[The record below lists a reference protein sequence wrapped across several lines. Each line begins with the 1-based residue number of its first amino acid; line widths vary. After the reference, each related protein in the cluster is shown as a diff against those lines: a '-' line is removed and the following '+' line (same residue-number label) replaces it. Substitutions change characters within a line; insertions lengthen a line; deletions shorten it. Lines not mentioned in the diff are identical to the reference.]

1 MNKKHE
7 PCPDSCPAYQRK
19 DIFLLTKPPHSD
31 RARLC
36 LQLIAQSEDAVL
48 YLAGDG
54 VYNLIGEVSIT
65 LPRERIVACQED
77 MQARGVFAEG
87 KATVPVDFYE
97 LLVDD
102 VMSET
107 TRVFAF

>member
-1 MNKKHE
+1 MN
-7 PCPDSCPAYQRK
+7 RK

-36 LQLIAQSEDAVL
+36 LRLMALSGNAVL

-54 VYNLIGEVSIT
+54 VYNLLGEPPAA

-77 MQARGVFAEG
+77 LQARGVLADEI
-87 KATVPVDFYE
+87 ATVPVDFYE
-97 LLVDD
+97 LLIDD

-107 TRVFAF
+107 ARVYTF

>member
-1 MNKKHE
+1 MNRKGELH
-7 PCPDSCPAYQRK
+7 SGPANQRK

-54 VYNLIGEVSIT
+54 VYNLLGESPAA
-65 LPRERIVACQED
+65 LSRERIVACQED
-77 MQARGVFAEG
+77 LQARGVLADEN
-87 KATVPVDFYE
+87 ATVSVDFYE
-97 LLVDD
+97 LLIYD

-107 TRVFAF
+107 ARVYTF

>member
-1 MNKKHE
+1 MNEKGE
-7 PCPDSCPAYQRK
+7 LNSGPANQRK

-36 LQLIAQSEDAVL
+36 LRLIAQSEDAVL

-54 VYNLIGEVSIT
+54 VYNLLGEAPIA
-65 LPRERIVACQED
+65 LPREGIVACRED
-77 MQARGVFAEG
+77 LQARGVPAEG
-87 KATVPVDFYE
+87 RATVPVDFYE

-107 TRVFAF
+107 AWVYTF

>member
-1 MNKKHE
+1 MNRKGE
-7 PCPDSCPAYQRK
+7 LNQSPANQRK

-36 LQLIAQSEDAVL
+36 LQLIAQSADAVL

-54 VYNLIGEVSIT
+54 VYNLLGEAPVA
-65 LPRERIVACQED
+65 LPLERIVACRED
-77 MQARGVFAEG
+77 LQARGVPSEG
-87 KATVPVDFYE
+87 IATVPVDFYE

-107 TRVFAF
+107 VRVYTF